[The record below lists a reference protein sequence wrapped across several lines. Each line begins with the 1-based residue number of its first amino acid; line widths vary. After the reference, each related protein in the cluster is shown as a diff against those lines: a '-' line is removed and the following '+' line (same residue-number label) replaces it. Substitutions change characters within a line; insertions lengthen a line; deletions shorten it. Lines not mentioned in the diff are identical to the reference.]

1 LFIGNAAEGSAV
13 SSRVSRTCSLPPQ
26 MPSYGMAIRTLSTR
40 EVYRNPWLRLREDTI
55 ERANGALVLAIGFL
69 A

>member
-1 LFIGNAAEGSAV
+1 
-13 SSRVSRTCSLPPQ
+13 